1 MGTLRRIRQVPF
13 SALGEIQKMADTF
26 VTVMTFHQS
35 FEAQLAKNLLEDEG
49 IASILS
55 GELTADM
62 LPFGQAGGGDQI
74 VLQVHEGDAQ
84 RAAGVLAAVAAAKL
98 DDNWE
103 EEAESG
109 AGVWICSI
117 CGEPISNRLS
127 SCYSCQ
133 TPREGIRAA
142 VPREQIAIQPYP
154 AATPVGEEVQK
165 RDDIIRTHPPASAAS
180 PAPAVDEAK
189 SEEVS
194 LTAAG
199 DDLARRALIASLSIV
214 LLPLAWYYLLRVAF
228 FDGEMSPKGLRHLY
242 GTLLINGLI
251 FLAAWI
257 PCAGLRI

>member
-1 MGTLRRIRQVPF
+1 M
-13 SALGEIQKMADTF
+13 SDKF

-103 EEAESG
+103 DEAESG

-127 SCYSCQ
+127 TCYSCQ

-142 VPREQIAIQPYP
+142 APREQIAMGTSS
-154 AATPVGEEVQK
+154 AAAPIGVGVQK
-165 RDDIIRTHPPASAAS
+165 RDDIIRIPPPA
-180 PAPAVDEAK
+180 PILAPATAPVEGEAED
-189 SEEVS
+189 EEVS
-194 LTAAG
+194 LPASG
-199 DDLARRALIASLSIV
+199 DDLARRAFLASMSFV
-214 LLPLAWYYLLRVAF
+214 LLPLAWYYLLRVVL
-228 FDGEMSPKGLRHLY
+228 FDGEMSPRGLRYLF
-242 GTLLINGLI
+242 GALLLNGFFV
-251 FLAAWI
+251 FLVVAYRV
-257 PCAGLRI
+257 GL